1 MASRSGSQGPPRPP
15 HHLSNVLFPQTQPG
29 DSELIIIPF
38 LLNQPTLRTSVPTK
52 VPRHPS
58 LTPQYHLWFSP
69 LLSLNPLNCPL
80 QYKLP
85 LFASLTSVFSPCQS
99 GTHNSG
105 SFVFVYFLCWQFLV
119 FWSYFQL
126 LPTGN
131 LSHLDNWI
139 VPKHTP
145 SVPSPLQRIVLFVRC
160 IRLSTSTQ
168 VVILPTE
175 GTVWIQPLRWSFAW
189 FPQPNMVYFPLKLMI
204 CIVVVAFPGS
214 LPTLYAAFQNSELL
228 MPSHTNLKAFQ
239 RQESQL
245 YLTSFSL

>member
-99 GTHNSG
+99 GTHNLRLICVCL
-105 SFVFVYFLCWQFLV
+105 FPLLAVFGFLV
-119 FWSYFQL
+119 LFPTASHWESESSWQL
-126 LPTGN
+126 NSPQTHSICPFPLAEDCAVRPLYTPFHIYTGCYPAHWGYSLDTTSSMKFCLISPT
-131 LSHLDNWI
+131 
-139 VPKHTP
+139 KHGIFSFETHDLHCCCCF
-145 SVPSPLQRIVLFVRC
+145 S
-160 IRLSTSTQ
+160 RLSSNIICCLPKQWTSHA
-168 VVILPTE
+168 IP
-175 GTVWIQPLRWSFAW
+175 
-189 FPQPNMVYFPLKLMI
+189 
-204 CIVVVAFPGS
+204 
-214 LPTLYAAFQNSELL
+214 
-228 MPSHTNLKAFQ
+228 H
-239 RQESQL
+239 
-245 YLTSFSL
+245 